1 MTKTFEEMLEE
12 LRGGIVRKLED
23 GETSLEESI
32 AIYERGALLVK
43 QCEDLLGTAE
53 MKLTELGRDR

>member
-1 MTKTFEEMLEE
+1 MTKTFEENLEE
-12 LRGGIVRKLED
+12 LRGIVRKLEG

-43 QCEDLLGTAE
+43 QCEDLLETAE

>member
-1 MTKTFEEMLEE
+1 MLEE
-12 LRGGIVRKLED
+12 LRGIVRKLED
-23 GETSLEESI
+23 GDTSLEESI
-32 AIYERGALLVK
+32 AIYERGALLAK

>member
-1 MTKTFEEMLEE
+1 MTETFEEKLEE
-12 LRGGIVRKLED
+12 LRKIVRRLEEGD
-23 GETSLEESI
+23 ASLEESI

-43 QCEDLLGTAE
+43 QCEDLLTSAE

>member
-12 LRGGIVRKLED
+12 LRGIVRRLED
-23 GETSLEESI
+23 GDASLEESI
-32 AIYERGALLVK
+32 SIYERGALLVK
-43 QCEDLLGTAE
+43 QCEDLLGAAE

>member
-12 LRGGIVRKLED
+12 LREIVRKLED
-23 GETSLEESI
+23 GDGSLEESI
-32 AIYERGALLVK
+32 AMYERGALLVK
-43 QCEDLLGTAE
+43 QCEDLLNEAE

>member
-1 MTKTFEEMLEE
+1 MTETFEEMLEE
-12 LRGGIVRKLED
+12 LRKIVRRLED
-23 GETSLEESI
+23 GDAGLEESI

>member
-1 MTKTFEEMLEE
+1 MTETFEEKLEE
-12 LRGGIVRKLED
+12 LRKSVRRLEEGD
-23 GETSLEESI
+23 ASLEESI

-43 QCEDLLGTAE
+43 QCEDLLTSAE

>member
-1 MTKTFEEMLEE
+1 MTKTFEENLEE
-12 LRGGIVRKLED
+12 LRGIVRKLEG

-32 AIYERGALLVK
+32 AIYERGAFLIK
-43 QCEDLLGTAE
+43 QCEDFLEAAE

>member
-12 LRGGIVRKLED
+12 LREIVRKLED
-23 GETSLEESI
+23 GGGSLEESI
-32 AIYERGALLVK
+32 AMYERGALLVK
-43 QCEDLLGTAE
+43 QCEDLLNEAE

>member
-12 LRGGIVRKLED
+12 LRGIVRRLED
-23 GETSLEESI
+23 GDTSLDESV
-32 AIYERGALLVK
+32 AMYERGALLVK
-43 QCEDLLGTAE
+43 QCEDLLTTAE

>member
-1 MTKTFEEMLEE
+1 MTETFEAMLEE
-12 LRGGIVRKLED
+12 LRRIVRKLED
-23 GETSLEESI
+23 GDTSLEESI

-43 QCEDLLGTAE
+43 RCEDLLTTAE